1 MIIETMTMY
10 SQQADDNR
18 EKLVI
23 PLFEIVVYPQSRTK
37 LMADK
42 VTGETL
48 LNEMKN
54 SEFINAIGLTVKS
67 GTKVSDL
74 SEEDLSEES
83 LYRTGNL
90 LKITYVHPADD
101 GYLVVA
107 KATERVEV
115 VSLYRKH
122 GLFYTTYKPV
132 HDIPDFDEDTE
143 AEVMANIKKTIHEI
157 SNKFQGSEQFTRS
170 IDKMDS
176 IDQIIGFVM
185 PYIPVELAEKQK
197 LLELPSVRE
206 RYLLF
211 LHILTKHKES
221 INLQIEMAK
230 KVTDKISKSNRE
242 AMLREQLKVI
252 QEELNE
258 GDDSVSGDA
267 AYRERIENSTM
278 PEEVKKKALSELK
291 KLEAGGSHNP
301 EAHVI
306 RNYLDLLLDLPWITE
321 EKKSIDIAEA
331 RRVLES
337 NHNGL
342 EKVKER
348 IIQHLAVM
356 KLKHEKQGSILLLVG
371 PPGTGKTSLG
381 KSIADALGRKYVRVS
396 LGGVK
401 DEAEIRGHRRT
412 YIGALP
418 GRIIQGMKKA
428 GTKNPVFIL
437 DEVDKLSASYSGDP
451 ASALLEVLDPEQNST
466 FSDHYLEIPY
476 DLSDVLFIATA
487 NSLASIPWPLLDR
500 METIEISG
508 YTKNEKLAIAK
519 DHLLPCILE
528 DHGLDAEKLKIEDE
542 ALKVII
548 DKYTREAGVRG
559 LKKQLAKTARFVSEK
574 IVSGKVDLP
583 YVVRADMLK
592 EILGKEIIRQEEA
605 RKENVPGVV
614 TGLAW
619 TPVGGDIL
627 FIEGTFMPG
636 SGKLTLTGQ
645 LGDVM
650 KESAKISLSL
660 VRSRLANTANSFDFT
675 SSDIHIHVPSGATPK
690 DGPSAGITLFTA
702 LTSLITGRAVDPKLA
717 MTGEITL
724 SGAVLP
730 VGGIKEKILAAHRAG
745 IKKIILPKENE
756 RDLEDVPEDARNEL
770 KFVPVETIEE
780 VLREALDIDL
790 PRQVVSPYPGNRYAP
805 VHSA

>member
-1 MIIETMTMY
+1 MY
-10 SQQADDNR
+10 SKQTEENK
-18 EKLVI
+18 ESIVI
-23 PLFEIVVYPQSRTK
+23 PLFDIVVYPKSRTK
-37 LMADK
+37 FLADK
-42 VTGETL
+42 ITGEIL
-48 LNEMKN
+48 LTEMKN
-54 SEFINAIGLTVKS
+54 GEFVNAIGLTVKS
-67 GTKVSDL
+67 GTKPSEVSEDDL
-74 SEEDLSEES
+74 
-83 LYRTGNL
+83 YKIGNL
-90 LKITYVHPADD
+90 LKVTFIQPADD
-101 GYLVVA
+101 GYLVIA
-107 KATERVEV
+107 KAIERVEA
-115 VSLYRKH
+115 VSLYRKDE
-122 GLFYTTYKPV
+122 LFYAAYKPV
-132 HDIPDFDEDTE
+132 YDLPDFDDDTQ
-143 AEVMANIKKTIHEI
+143 AEVMANMKKTIHEI
-157 SNKFQGSEQFTRS
+157 SSRFQGSEQFTRP

-176 IDQIIGFVM
+176 IDQIMGFVM
-185 PYIPVELAEKQK
+185 PYIPVKLAEKQN
-197 LLELPSVRE
+197 LLEIVSVRE
-206 RYLLF
+206 RYLMF
-211 LHILTKHKES
+211 LHILTKQKDN
-221 INLQIEMAK
+221 INIQIEMAK
-230 KVTDKISKSNRE
+230 KVTDKMSKSHRE

-258 GDDSVSGDA
+258 GEDSASGDA
-267 AYRERIENSTM
+267 GYREKIENSKM
-278 PEEVKKKALSELK
+278 PDEVKKKALSELK
-291 KLEAGGSHNP
+291 KLETGGNHNP
-301 EAHVI
+301 EGHVI
-306 RNYLDLLLDLPWITE
+306 RNYLDLLLDLPWVTE

-356 KLKHEKQGSILLLVG
+356 KLKQEKQGSILLLTG

-396 LGGVK
+396 FGGVK

-412 YIGALP
+412 YVGALP

-437 DEVDKLSASYSGDP
+437 DEVDKLSSSYAGDP

-466 FSDHYLEIPY
+466 FSDHYLEVPY

-487 NSLASIPWPLLDR
+487 NSLTNISWPLLDR
-500 METIEISG
+500 MEMIEISG
-508 YTKNEKLAIAK
+508 YTKNEKFAIAR
-519 DHLLPCILE
+519 DHLLPYTLE
-528 DHGLDAEKLKIEDE
+528 EHGLDEDKLKIEDD

-548 DKYTREAGVRG
+548 EKYTREAGVRG

-574 IVSGKVDLP
+574 IVSGKTDLP
-583 YVVRADMLK
+583 YVVKADMLK
-592 EILGKEIIRQEEA
+592 EVLGKELIRQEEA

-636 SGKLTLTGQ
+636 TGKLTLTGQ

-690 DGPSAGITLFTA
+690 DGPSAGVTLFTA
-702 LTSLITGRAVDPKLA
+702 LTSLIIGKAVDPKIA

-745 IKKIILPKENE
+745 IKKVILPKENE
-756 RDLEDVPEDARNEL
+756 RDLEDVPEDARSEL

-780 VLREALDIDL
+780 VLKEALDIDL
-790 PRQVVSPYPGNRYAP
+790 PRPIVSSYAGNSFAP
-805 VHSA
+805 VQNV

>member
-1 MIIETMTMY
+1 MY
-10 SQQADDNR
+10 SEQTRENR
-18 EKLVI
+18 EKLVV
-23 PLFEIVVYPQSRTK
+23 PLFGIVVYPKSRTK

-42 VTGETL
+42 VTGEIL

-54 SEFINAIGLTVKS
+54 AESVSAIGLTVKS
-67 GTKVSDL
+67 GTKASDL
-74 SEEDLSEES
+74 SEDS
-83 LYRTGNL
+83 LYKIGNL
-90 LKITYVHPADD
+90 LKITFIQPADD

-107 KATERVEV
+107 KAIQRVEA
-115 VSLYRKH
+115 VSIYRRD
-122 GLFYTTYKPV
+122 GLFYATYSPV
-132 HDIPDFDEDTE
+132 YDVPDFDEDTE
-143 AEVMANIKKTIHEI
+143 AEVMASIKETIYEI
-157 SNKFQGSEQFTRS
+157 SKKFQGSEQFTRP
-170 IDKMDS
+170 IEKMES

-185 PYIPVELAEKQK
+185 PYIPVKLAEKQR
-197 LLELPSVRE
+197 LLELASVRE

-211 LHILTKHKES
+211 LHILTKHKE
-221 INLQIEMAK
+221 NVNFQIEMAK
-230 KVTDKISKSNRE
+230 KVTDRISKSNRE
-242 AMLREQLKVI
+242 AMLREQLKII

-258 GDDSVSGDA
+258 GDDSASGDA
-267 AYRERIENSTM
+267 AYRERIENSKM
-278 PEEVKKKALSELK
+278 PDEVKKKALSELK
-291 KLEAGGSHNP
+291 KLETGGNHNP
-301 EAHVI
+301 EANII
-306 RNYLDLLLDLPWITE
+306 RNYLDLLLDLPWVTE

-337 NHNGL
+337 NHYGL

-356 KLKHEKQGSILLLVG
+356 KLKKEKQGSILLLVG

-418 GRIIQGMKKA
+418 GRIIQGMRKA

-466 FSDHYLEIPY
+466 FSDHYLEVPY

-487 NSLASIPWPLLDR
+487 NSMASIPWPLLDR

-519 DHLLPCILE
+519 AHLLPYILE
-528 DHGLDAEKLKIEDE
+528 EHGLDAEKLKIEDE

-548 DKYTREAGVRG
+548 DRYTREAGVRG
-559 LKKQLAKTARFVSEK
+559 LKKQLAKIARFVSEK
-574 IVSGKVDLP
+574 IVSGKADLP
-583 YVVRADMLK
+583 YVVRVDMLK

-636 SGKLTLTGQ
+636 TGKLTLTGQ

-660 VRSRLANTANSFDFT
+660 VRSRLANTVNSFDFT

-690 DGPSAGITLFTA
+690 DGPSAGVTLFTA
-702 LTSLITGRAVDPKLA
+702 LTSMITGKAVDPKLA
-717 MTGEITL
+717 MTGEVTL

-730 VGGIKEKILAAHRAG
+730 VGGIKEKVLAAHRAG
-745 IKKIILPKENE
+745 IKKVILPKENE
-756 RDLEDVPEDARNEL
+756 RDLEDVPEDVRNEL
-770 KFVPVETIEE
+770 KFIPVETIEE
-780 VLREALDIDL
+780 VLKEALDIDL
-790 PRQVVSPYPGNRYAP
+790 PRPVASFPGNTFAP
-805 VHSA
+805 AHNA

>member
-1 MIIETMTMY
+1 MY
-10 SQQADDNR
+10 PEQPDENR
-18 EKLVI
+18 ESIVM
-23 PLFEIVVYPQSRTK
+23 PLFEVVVYPKSRAK
-37 LMADK
+37 FLADK

-48 LNEMKN
+48 LNDMKN
-54 SEFINAIGLTVKS
+54 AESVYAIGLTVQS
-67 GTKVSDL
+67 GTKPSDL
-74 SEEDLSEES
+74 TEDK

-90 LKITYVHPADD
+90 LYIKYVQPADD

-107 KATERVEV
+107 RAIERVEAI
-115 VSLYRKH
+115 SLYRKN
-122 GLFYTTYKPV
+122 GLFYTTYRPV
-132 HDIPDFDEDTE
+132 HDLPDFDEDAET
-143 AEVMANIKKTIHEI
+143 EVMANIKKTIHEI
-157 SNKFQGSEQFTRS
+157 SNRFQGSEKFTRS

-185 PYIPVELAEKQK
+185 PYIPVKLAEKQN
-197 LLELPSVRE
+197 LLELASVRE
-206 RYLLF
+206 RHLVF
-211 LHILTKHKES
+211 LHILTKHKEN
-221 INLQIEMAK
+221 INLQIEMAR

-258 GDDSVSGDA
+258 GDDSLSGDA
-267 AYRERIENSTM
+267 AYREKIENSTM
-278 PEEVKKKALSELK
+278 PDDVKKKAFSELK
-291 KLEAGGSHNP
+291 KLETGGSHNP
-301 EAHVI
+301 EAPVI
-306 RNYLDLLLDLPWITE
+306 RNYLDLLIDLPWVTE

-356 KLKHEKQGSILLLVG
+356 KLKHEKQGSILLLIG

-381 KSIADALGRKYVRVS
+381 KSIADALGRKYIRAS

-418 GRIIQGMKKA
+418 GRIIQGMRKA

-437 DEVDKLSASYSGDP
+437 DEVDKLSTSYSGDP

-487 NSLASIPWPLLDR
+487 NSLTSIPWPLLDR

-519 DHLLPCILE
+519 DHLVPGILE

-542 ALKVII
+542 ALQVII
-548 DKYTREAGVRG
+548 EKYTREAGVRG
-559 LKKQLAKTARFVSEK
+559 LKKQLAKIARFVSEK
-574 IVSGKVDLP
+574 IVSGKADLP

-690 DGPSAGITLFTA
+690 DGPSAGVTLFTA
-702 LTSLITGRAVDPKLA
+702 LTSLITGKAVDPKLA

-730 VGGIKEKILAAHRAG
+730 VGGIKEKVLAAHRAG

-770 KFVPVETIEE
+770 QFVPVETIEE

-790 PRQVVSPYPGNRYAP
+790 PRPVVPSYPGDSFAIT
-805 VHSA
+805 HSV

>member
-1 MIIETMTMY
+1 MY
-10 SQQADDNR
+10 SQKADDNR
-18 EKLVI
+18 EKLVV
-23 PLFEIVVYPQSRTK
+23 PLFEIVVYPKSQTK

-42 VTGETL
+42 VTGEVL
-48 LNEMKN
+48 INEMKN
-54 SEFINAIGLTVKS
+54 SEFVNAVGLTVMS
-67 GTKVSDL
+67 GTKTSDI
-74 SEEDLSEES
+74 SEDT
-83 LYRTGNL
+83 LYKTGNL
-90 LKITYVHPADD
+90 LKITFVQPADD
-101 GYLVVA
+101 GYLIVA
-107 KATERVEV
+107 KAIERVEA
-115 VSLYRKH
+115 VSLYRKN
-122 GLFYTTYKPV
+122 GLFYTTYRPV
-132 HDIPDFDEDTE
+132 HDLRDFDEDTE

-157 SNKFQGSEQFTRS
+157 SSRYQGSEQFTRP

-185 PYIPVELAEKQK
+185 PYIPVKLAEKQK
-197 LLELPSVRE
+197 LLELASVRE

-211 LHILTKHKES
+211 FHILTKHKEN

-258 GDDSVSGDA
+258 GDDSTSGDA
-267 AYRERIENSTM
+267 AYREKIENSKM
-278 PEEVKKKALSELK
+278 PDEVKKKALAELK

-306 RNYLDLLLDLPWITE
+306 RNYLDLLLDLPWVTE

-356 KLKHEKQGSILLLVG
+356 KLKKEKQGSILLLTG

-381 KSIADALGRKYVRVS
+381 KSIADALGRKYIRAS

-412 YIGALP
+412 YVGALP
-418 GRIIQGMKKA
+418 GRIIQGMRKA

-466 FSDHYLEIPY
+466 FSDHYLEVPY

-487 NSLASIPWPLLDR
+487 NSVTSIPWPLLDR

-508 YTKNEKLAIAK
+508 YTKNEKFAIAR
-519 DHLLPCILE
+519 DHLIPHVLE
-528 DHGLDAEKLKIEDE
+528 EHGLDAEKLKIEDE
-542 ALKVII
+542 ALRVII

-559 LKKQLAKTARFVSEK
+559 LKKQLARTARFVSEK
-574 IVSGKVDLP
+574 IVSGKADLP

-592 EILGKEIIRQEEA
+592 EVLGKELIRQEEA

-636 SGKLTLTGQ
+636 TGKLTLTGQ

-660 VRSRLANTANSFDFT
+660 VRSRLVNTANSFDFT

-690 DGPSAGITLFTA
+690 DGPSAGVTLFTA
-702 LTSLITGRAVDPKLA
+702 LTSLITGRVVDPKTA
-717 MTGEITL
+717 MTGEVTL

-730 VGGIKEKILAAHRAG
+730 VGGIKEKVLAAHRAG
-745 IKKIILPKENE
+745 IKKVILPKENE

-780 VLREALDIDL
+780 VLKEALDIDL
-790 PRQVVSPYPGNRYAP
+790 SRPVASYSGNSFAP
-805 VHSA
+805 VRNA